1 MTTPITITGRIGQVE
16 LRWTSNGKAVLNGSV
31 AVDREKYNKDTRQY
45 EKVGTD
51 WHRFDLWGAKAE
63 AAAEVL
69 NAGTLVV
76 VAGSLESRDYETRDG
91 DKRTVWEVHAQEV
104 GVIPMATKGGGQ
116 SGGFTSQA
124 ALTPKDDPWATP
136 TSGGDEPPW

>member
-1 MTTPITITGRIGQVE
+1 MSTPITITGRIGQVE
-16 LRWTSNGKAVLNGSV
+16 LRWTPNGKAVLNGSV

-69 NAGTLVV
+69 DKGTLVV
-76 VAGSLESRDYETRDG
+76 VTGALESRDFEDREG
-91 DKRTVWEVHAQEV
+91 QKRTVWEVHAQEV
-104 GVIPMATKGGGQ
+104 GVIPMAAKGGQ
-116 SGGFTSQA
+116 SGGFASQGA
-124 ALTPKDDPWATP
+124 SAPKSDPWATP
-136 TSGGDEPPW
+136 ASGGDEPPW

>member
-1 MTTPITITGRIGQVE
+1 MTAITIVGRIGQVK
-16 LRWTSNGKAVLNGSV
+16 LKFTPSGRAVLNGSV

-69 NAGTLVV
+69 TKGTLVIV
-76 VAGSLESRDYETRDG
+76 TGDLESRDYEAASG
-91 DKRTVWEVHAQEV
+91 AKTVWEIHAREV
-104 GVIPMATKGGGQ
+104 GVIPMAAR
-116 SGGFTSQA
+116 SGATPRQTS
-124 ALTPKDDPWATP
+124 TPAFEADPWATDGQ
-136 TSGGDEPPW
+136 TTDVAPW